1 MKRCNSCIGLCQVLN
16 ILHCYLS
23 YKKKFLGKTA
33 VSVGKS
39 VFIQV
44 YSVVILFLQ
53 YVKRFRGEGLWEIRL
68 QNRAEFDYIHIH

>member
-1 MKRCNSCIGLCQVLN
+1 MKRCNSCIGFCQVLN

-33 VSVGKS
+33 ASVGKS

-68 QNRAEFDYIHIH
+68 QNRAEFDYIHIY

>member
-1 MKRCNSCIGLCQVLN
+1 MKRCNSCIGFCQVLN

-33 VSVGKS
+33 
-39 VFIQV
+39 FIQV

-68 QNRAEFDYIHIH
+68 QNRAEFDYIHIY

>member
-16 ILHCYLS
+16 TAIYHI
-23 YKKKFLGKTA
+23 KRNFLGKTA
-33 VSVGKS
+33 ASVGKS